1 VIPCSDNVIPRGFL
15 DRHHGFM
22 TNATLSQ
29 FPNRPSRAL
38 HLVDLE
44 NLAATAWLSQQVA
57 RRTAAEYLALAQFEV
72 GDLIVVA
79 SSHRNGLAARAAFPG
94 ATVRW
99 RSGRDGADLALLDA
113 YSEFDHSRFNR
124 LVVGS
129 GDGIFSGLVASAR
142 QGGLVVSVVTRRHSA
157 SATLIDSASTVAL
170 IGQAA

>member
-1 VIPCSDNVIPRGFL
+1 
-15 DRHHGFM
+15 M
-22 TNATLSQ
+22 TQATSIQL
-29 FPNRPSRAL
+29 PARPARAL

-44 NLAATAWLSQQVA
+44 NLAAMAWVSEQVA
-57 RRTAAEYLALAQFEV
+57 RRTATEYLSVAQYSV

-113 YSEFDHSRFNR
+113 YSEFDHLRFNR

-129 GDGIFSGLVASAR
+129 GDGIFSGLVTSAR
-142 QGGLVVSVVTRRHSA
+142 QGGLAVSVVTRRHTA
-157 SATLIDSASTVAL
+157 SAALSAAASSVAL
-170 IGQAA
+170 LGHAA

>member
-1 VIPCSDNVIPRGFL
+1 
-15 DRHHGFM
+15 M
-22 TNATLSQ
+22 TKVTLFQSA
-29 FPNRPSRAL
+29 NRPSRAL

-44 NLAATAWLSQQVA
+44 NLAATASLSQQIA
-57 RRTAAEYLALAQFEV
+57 RRTAREYLAVAQYSV

-79 SSHRNGLAARAAFPG
+79 SSHRNGLVARAAFPG

-113 YSEFDHSRFNR
+113 YSEFDQSRFNR
-124 LVVGS
+124 VVVGS

-142 QGGLVVSVVTRRHSA
+142 QGGLVVSVVTRRHTA
-157 SATLIDSASTVAL
+157 SAALLDSASSVAL